1 MNDQER
7 KTSLAR
13 HVADASRSGWR
24 VESQSDYQA
33 VIVKGKRPNHILHLL
48 LTIFTLGLW
57 AIVWIVLAI
66 ASHERRKVL
75 SVDESG
81 NVSR

>member
-1 MNDQER
+1 MALTQNAETSDNER
-7 KTSLAR
+7 KMLLA
-13 HVADASRSGWR
+13 VKIQDAVKYGWR

-57 AIVWIVLAI
+57 AFVWIMLAI
-66 ASHERRKVL
+66 VKHEKRKVI
-75 SVDESG
+75 SA
-81 NVSR
+81 